1 MHALITNILNIIRF
15 KYYSIII
22 YLVINVSDIK
32 VPIAKPLIGDEE
44 IENVVEVLKSG
55 MIAQGPKVE
64 EFEQKFAEWV
74 GAKYGIAVNSGTAAL
89 HTALLACGIGEGDE
103 VITTPF
109 TFIASGNSIV
119 YTGAK
124 PVFADIDLKT
134 YTLNPDSIEDLIT
147 ENTKAIL
154 PVQLYG
160 QSADMDRINEIA
172 EKYGL
177 IVIED
182 AAQAHGATYKGQ
194 KVGSMGDMACFS
206 FYPTK
211 NMTTS
216 EGGIITTDDEDLAEQ
231 AKIFRAHGASV
242 RYHHDA
248 IGYNFRMTDIAAAIG
263 LAQMDKIDGFND
275 KRIENAAYLN
285 EGLKDVDGVITPYCA
300 DGSKH
305 VYHQYT
311 IRVEKG
317 DRDDWVDIIN
327 ECGVGTGI
335 HYPIPLYNQPIYKIL
350 GFEGDCPNAELAADN
365 VISLPVHPNLTKED
379 LDLVIEAVKSASDEL
394 D

>member
-1 MHALITNILNIIRF
+1 MT
-15 KYYSIII
+15 
-22 YLVINVSDIK
+22 VSEIK
-32 VPIAKPLIGDEE
+32 VPIAKPIIGDEE

-55 MIAQGPKVE
+55 MIAQGPRVE
-64 EFEQKFAEWV
+64 EFEKKFAEWV

-89 HTALLACGIGEGDE
+89 HVALLSCGIGKGDE

-109 TFIASGNSIV
+109 TFIASGNAIA

-134 YTLNPDSIEDLIT
+134 YTINPDSIEGLIN

-160 QSADMDRINEIA
+160 QSADMERINEIA
-172 EKYGL
+172 EKHDL

-182 AAQAHGATYKGQ
+182 AAQAHGAAYNGN
-194 KVGSMGDMACFS
+194 KVGTMGDMACFS

-216 EGGIITTDDEDLAEQ
+216 EGGIITTDDEKLAEN
-231 AKIFRAHGASV
+231 AKIFRAHGATV
-242 RYHHDA
+242 RYHHDE
-248 IGYNFRMTDIAAAIG
+248 IGYNFRMTDISAAIG
-263 LAQMDKIDGFND
+263 LAQLDKIDEFND
-275 KRIENAAYLN
+275 KRNENAAYLN
-285 EGLKDVDGVITPYCA
+285 EGLKDVDGIITPYCA
-300 DGSKH
+300 DGSRH

-317 DRDDWVDIIN
+317 NRDDWVRIIN

-335 HYPIPLYNQPIYKIL
+335 HYPIPLYNQPIYQSL
-350 GFEGDCPNAELAADN
+350 GFEGNCPNAELAADN
-365 VISLPVHPNLTKED
+365 VISLPVHPSLTKED
-379 LDLVIEAVKSASDEL
+379 LDLVIEAVKTASDKI
-394 D
+394 

>member
-1 MHALITNILNIIRF
+1 M
-15 KYYSIII
+15 
-22 YLVINVSDIK
+22 SDIR
-32 VPIAKPLIGDEE
+32 VPIAKPIIGDEE

-64 EFEQKFAEWV
+64 EFEKKFAKWV

-89 HTALLACGIGEGDE
+89 HTALLSCGIGPEDE

-134 YTLNPDSIEDLIT
+134 YTLNPESIEGLIT
-147 ENTKAIL
+147 ENTKAIM

-160 QSADMDRINEIA
+160 QSANMDEINEIA
-172 EKYGL
+172 ERYGL

-182 AAQAHGATYKGQ
+182 AAQAHGATCNGK
-194 KVGSMGDMACFS
+194 KVGSLGDMSCFS

-216 EGGIITTDDEDLAEQ
+216 EGGIITTDDEELADK

-248 IGYNFRMTDIAAAIG
+248 IGYNFRMTDISAAIG
-263 LAQMDKIDGFND
+263 LAQLEKIDGFTD
-275 KRIENAAYLN
+275 QRIANAEYLN
-285 EGLKDVDGVITPYCA
+285 NGLKDVDGVITPYCA

-317 DRDDWVDIIN
+317 DRDDWVEIIN
-327 ECGVGTGI
+327 YCGVGTGI
-335 HYPIPLYNQPIYKIL
+335 HYPIPLYNQPIYKYL
-350 GFEGDCPNAELAADN
+350 GIEGDCPNAELAADN
-365 VISLPVHPNLTKED
+365 VISLPVHPSLTEED
-379 LDLVIEAVKSASDEL
+379 LDLVIEAVKTASEEL

>member
-1 MHALITNILNIIRF
+1 MIF
-15 KYYSIII
+15 
-22 YLVINVSDIK
+22 VSEIK
-32 VPIAKPLIGDEE
+32 VPIAKPIIGDKE

-74 GAKYGIAVNSGTAAL
+74 GAEYGIAVNSGTAAL
-89 HTALLACGIGEGDE
+89 HVALLACGIGEGDE

-109 TFIASGNSIV
+109 TFIASGNSIL
-119 YTGAK
+119 YTGAR
-124 PVFADIDLKT
+124 PVFADIDMKT

-147 ENTKAIL
+147 EKTKAIM

-182 AAQAHGATYKGQ
+182 AAQAHGAAYNGQ
-194 KVGSMGDMACFS
+194 KVGSIGDMSCFS

-216 EGGIITTDDEDLAEQ
+216 EGGIITTDDEELAEK
-231 AKIFRAHGASV
+231 ARIFRAHGATV

-248 IGYNFRMTDIAAAIG
+248 IGYNFRMTDISAAIG
-263 LAQMDKIDGFND
+263 LAQLENIDEFNE
-275 KRIENAAYLN
+275 KRIANAAYLN

-327 ECGVGTGI
+327 DCGVGTGI
-335 HYPIPLYNQPIYKIL
+335 HYPIPLYNQPIYRAL
-350 GFEGDCPNAELAADN
+350 GIEGNCPNAELAADN
-365 VISLPVHPNLTKED
+365 VISLPVHPSLSKED
-379 LDLVIEAVKSASDEL
+379 LDIVIEAVKTASKEL

>member
-1 MHALITNILNIIRF
+1 MSN
-15 KYYSIII
+15 
-22 YLVINVSDIK
+22 IK
-32 VPIAKPLIGDEE
+32 VPIAKPIIGEEE

-55 MIAQGPKVE
+55 MIAQGPKVA
-64 EFEQKFAEWV
+64 EFEEKFAEWV
-74 GAKYGIAVNSGTAAL
+74 GAEYGIAVNSGTAAL

-119 YTGAK
+119 YTGAE

-134 YTLNPDSIEDLIT
+134 YTLNPDAIE
-147 ENTKAIL
+147 
-154 PVQLYG
+154 
-160 QSADMDRINEIA
+160 
-172 EKYGL
+172 
-177 IVIED
+177 IED
-182 AAQAHGATYKGQ
+182 AAQAHGATCNGK

-231 AKIFRAHGASV
+231 ARIFRAHGASV
-242 RYHHDA
+242 RYHHNA
-248 IGYNFRMTDIAAAIG
+248 IGYNFRMTDISAAIG
-263 LAQMDKIDGFND
+263 LAQLNKIDEFNN
-275 KRIENAAYLN
+275 KRIANAAYLN
-285 EGLKDVDGVITPYCA
+285 EGLKDVDGVVTPYCA
-300 DGSKH
+300 YDSKH

-327 ECGVGTGI
+327 DCGVGTGI
-335 HYPIPLYNQPIYKIL
+335 HYPIPLYNQPIYRAL

-365 VISLPVHPNLTKED
+365 VISLPVHPSLTKED
-379 LDLVIEAVKSASDEL
+379 LDLVIEAVKTASNEL

>member
-1 MHALITNILNIIRF
+1 M
-15 KYYSIII
+15 
-22 YLVINVSDIK
+22 SDIK
-32 VPIAKPLIGDEE
+32 VPIAKPIIGDKE

-74 GAKYGIAVNSGTAAL
+74 GADYGIAVNSGTAAL
-89 HTALLACGIGEGDE
+89 HTALLACDIGEGDE

-119 YTGAK
+119 YTGAR

-134 YTLNPDSIEDLIT
+134 YTLNPEKIEGLIT
-147 ENTKAIL
+147 ENTKAIM

-160 QSADMDRINEIA
+160 QSANMDRINEIA
-172 EKYGL
+172 ELYGL

-182 AAQAHGATYKGQ
+182 AAQAHGATCNGE
-194 KVGSMGDMACFS
+194 KVGSIGDMSCFS

-216 EGGIITTDDEDLAEQ
+216 EGGIITTDDEDLAE
-231 AKIFRAHGASV
+231 AARIFRAHGASI
-242 RYHHDA
+242 RYHHGE

-263 LAQMDKIDGFND
+263 LAQLEKIDEFND
-275 KRIENAAYLN
+275 KRIANAEYLN
-285 EGLKDVDGVITPYCA
+285 QGLKDVDGVVTPYCA
-300 DGSKH
+300 YGSKH

-311 IRVEKG
+311 ILVEKG

-327 ECGVGTGI
+327 DCGVGTGI
-335 HYPIPLYNQPIYKIL
+335 HYPIPLYNQPIYRSL
-350 GFEGDCPNAELAADN
+350 GLDGDCPNAEFAADN
-365 VISLPVHPNLTKED
+365 VISLPVHPSLTKED
-379 LDLVIEAVKSASDEL
+379 LDLVIEAVKTASEEL
-394 D
+394 E

>member
-1 MHALITNILNIIRF
+1 MII
-15 KYYSIII
+15 
-22 YLVINVSDIK
+22 VSNIK
-32 VPIAKPLIGDEE
+32 VPIAKPIIGDEE

-89 HTALLACGIGEGDE
+89 HVALLSCGIGEGDE

-109 TFIASGNSIV
+109 TFIASGNSIL

-134 YTLNPDSIEDLIT
+134 YTLDPSSIESLIT

-160 QSADMDRINEIA
+160 QSADMDEINEIA

-182 AAQAHGATYKGQ
+182 AAQAHGATCNGK
-194 KVGSMGDMACFS
+194 KVGSMGDMSCFS

-216 EGGIITTDDEDLAEQ
+216 EGGIITTDDEDLAEN
-231 AKIFRAHGASV
+231 AKVFRAHGASV
-242 RYHHDA
+242 RYHHDE
-248 IGYNFRMTDIAAAIG
+248 IGYNFRMTDISAAIG
-263 LAQMDKIDGFND
+263 LAQLDKIDEFND
-275 KRIENAAYLN
+275 KRIANAAYLN
-285 EGLKDVDGVITPYCA
+285 EGLKDVDGIVTPYCTP
-300 DGSKH
+300 DSRH

-317 DRDDWVDIIN
+317 DRDDWVESIN
-327 ECGVGTGI
+327 EFGVGTGI
-335 HYPIPLYNQPIYKIL
+335 HYPIPLYNQPIYKTL
-350 GFEGDCPNAELAADN
+350 GIEGYCPNAELAADN
-365 VISLPVHPNLTKED
+365 VISLPVHPSLTKED
-379 LDLVIEAVKSASDEL
+379 LDLVIEAVKRASKEL

>member
-1 MHALITNILNIIRF
+1 MI
-15 KYYSIII
+15 
-22 YLVINVSDIK
+22 VSNIK
-32 VPIAKPLIGDEE
+32 VPIAKPIIGEEE
-44 IENVVEVLKSG
+44 INNVVEVLKSG

-64 EFEQKFAEWV
+64 EFEKKFAEWV
-74 GAKYGIAVNSGTAAL
+74 GADYGIAVNSGTAAL
-89 HTALLACGIGEGDE
+89 HVALLSCGVGAGDE

-109 TFIASGNSIV
+109 TFIASGNSIL

-134 YTLNPDSIEDLIT
+134 YTINPDSIEKLIT

-160 QSADMDRINEIA
+160 QSANMDRINEIA

-177 IVIED
+177 AVIED
-182 AAQAHGATYKGQ
+182 AAQAHGATCNGQ
-194 KVGSMGDMACFS
+194 KVGSIGDMACFS

-216 EGGIITTDDEDLAEQ
+216 EGGIITTNDEDLADN

-242 RYHHDA
+242 RYHHSE
-248 IGYNFRMTDIAAAIG
+248 IGYNFRMTDISAAIG
-263 LAQMDKIDGFND
+263 LAQLNKIDGFNS
-275 KRIENAAYLN
+275 KRIENAEYLN
-285 EGLKDVDGVITPYCA
+285 EGLKDVDGIITPYCA
-300 DGSKH
+300 YGSKH

-317 DRDDWVDIIN
+317 NRDDWVKIIN

-335 HYPIPLYNQPIYKIL
+335 HYPIPLYNQPIYKTL
-350 GFEGDCPNAELAADN
+350 GIKGNCPNANLAADT
-365 VISLPVHPNLTKED
+365 VISLPVHPSLTKDD
-379 LDLVIEAVKSASDEL
+379 LDLVIAAVKKASEDIE
-394 D
+394 